1 MLANAPDVD
10 GSAMTN
16 RPLPEQP
23 SKGNAPGEGS
33 VGLPVRRVGLEQES
47 FLVDRTGE
55 LCDLADHFLRRCWE
69 AAEEVGR
76 QGYYVSPGKEVL
88 RCSARN
94 ASKQHAKPP
103 AEPVEEPRRRYY
115 LQSIDT
121 KFISGAPDSLR
132 ACRPLSSELACAQ
145 NRPA

>member
-1 MLANAPDVD
+1 MKANFFSLFYAR
-10 GSAMTN
+10 SC
-16 RPLPEQP
+16 
-23 SKGNAPGEGS
+23 
-33 VGLPVRRVGLEQES
+33 
-47 FLVDRTGE
+47 LV
-55 LCDLADHFLRRCWE
+55 AVV
-69 AAEEVGR
+69 EEGR

-103 AEPVEEPRRRYY
+103 AEPVEELRRRYY
-115 LQSIDT
+115 PQSIDT

-145 NRPA
+145 NRLA